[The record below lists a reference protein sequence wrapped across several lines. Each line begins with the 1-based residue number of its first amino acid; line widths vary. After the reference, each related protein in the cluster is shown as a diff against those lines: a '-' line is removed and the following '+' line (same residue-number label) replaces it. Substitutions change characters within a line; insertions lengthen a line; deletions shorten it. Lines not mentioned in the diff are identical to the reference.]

1 MPSEERVL
9 LIVNPISGSLE
20 KADVVDL
27 IENRC
32 KASELKLE
40 VYSTTGENDLQ
51 TIVKLLDEY
60 KPTRVLVAG
69 GDGTITMVAQAL
81 EGKEAILGILPAGSS
96 NGLATSF
103 NVPADFM
110 EALEVALSSNVARID
125 GVRING
131 EISLHLSDL
140 GLNALLV
147 KNFEEGDTRGK
158 MGYAKEVI
166 KTLTEHETFRVR
178 IRTAEEVLET
188 EAVMVVI
195 ANAQKYGTGVT
206 INPYGNILDGLFEV
220 VIAKRWDVIEL
231 VKLIAGSTEFDPE
244 VVTMFS
250 VTYAEIECL
259 DQEVD
264 FQIDG
269 EYKGQVRKVTAQMV
283 PQLLSIAI
291 PEPQTV

>member
-1 MPSEERVL
+1 MPSEEKVL
-9 LIVNPISGSLE
+9 LIVNPISGNLE
-20 KADVVDL
+20 KEDIVDL
-27 IENRC
+27 VESHC
-32 KASELKLE
+32 KTSSRQLE
-40 VYSTTGENDLQ
+40 IYTTTGKNDLQ
-51 TIVKLLDEY
+51 SIIRLLDEY
-60 KPTRVLVAG
+60 KPSRVLVAG
-69 GDGTITMVAQAL
+69 GDGTISLAAHAL
-81 EGKEAILGILPAGSS
+81 EGREAVMGILPAGSS

-103 NVPADFM
+103 NVPTDFM
-110 EALEVALSSNVARID
+110 EALDVALSSKVARID

-147 KNFEEGDTRGK
+147 KNFEEGDTRGQL
-158 MGYAKEVI
+158 GYAKEVI

-195 ANAQKYGTGVT
+195 ANAQKYGTGVA

-220 VIAKRWDVIEL
+220 VIAKKWDVIEL

-250 VTYAEIECL
+250 VTHAEIECL

-269 EYKGQVRKVTAQMV
+269 EYKGQVRKITAQMI
-283 PQLLSIAI
+283 PQLLSVAI